1 MTPRQISSLLLIFIT
16 LYTLAYPKTDN
27 RSREITVRM
36 TDAETNAG
44 IPFCRMFA
52 RASRKG
58 LLTDSAGI
66 GKIHFPA
73 GIIRDSLICSTIGYA
88 DTVFV
93 IRPEEITDTLSLSM
107 TPRTYPLEEVAV
119 VPPRKTK
126 TLKKGKRHTSGIVT
140 TLYFSPRG
148 STVAWEA
155 GRKGRRTWLKEIRVQ
170 SLQYKDSTWRREAD
184 SIALARGRKS
194 RHPLTAPVRFRVN
207 VFDASEKQGNDYG
220 WSMTGYRNVLHEPVI
235 FTYDA
240 THIEENHFT
249 FTLPIPLLLPEIAL
263 VEIEQLDDFPED
275 EAIFYKSNI
284 FSKSVLIRE
293 IDDPEWIKMPVSAPF
308 TLIFLEE
315 QF

>member
-44 IPFCRMFA
+44 IPFCRMYA

-66 GKIHFPA
+66 GKIHFP
-73 GIIRDSLICSTIGYA
+73 GGNSRDSLICSTIGYA

-155 GRKGRRTWLKEIRVQ
+155 G
-170 SLQYKDSTWRREAD
+170 
-184 SIALARGRKS
+184 
-194 RHPLTAPVRFRVN
+194 
-207 VFDASEKQGNDYG
+207 
-220 WSMTGYRNVLHEPVI
+220 
-235 FTYDA
+235 
-240 THIEENHFT
+240 
-249 FTLPIPLLLPEIAL
+249 
-263 VEIEQLDDFPED
+263 
-275 EAIFYKSNI
+275 
-284 FSKSVLIRE
+284 
-293 IDDPEWIKMPVSAPF
+293 
-308 TLIFLEE
+308 
-315 QF
+315 